1 MKHRILFI
9 LALTSMS
16 TLARDPVESVE
27 PDPMGGGNPVL
38 TNSPTSTS
46 AKEMPAADPMGGANV
61 HASDTTTNKDHE
73 TVAESS
79 TPSDPMGGTV
89 DESASQPS
97 AEKKA
102 VTPPKPPLTPEIAN
116 LNLPSEV
123 EVPNEDP
130 EKVLYLP
137 AGTYRQIL
145 QIPIDSPTM
154 QSANQIRL
162 QRGQEAKAAPVL
174 PQKTEPNTKPL
185 WIRYESL
192 EKIKIGGEE
201 RRGGIDLPVNGPT
214 ELKPRLWYAKSEIAD
229 TWSSLFYFVFGGA
242 GYTVAN
248 LAGWSAGNV
257 REIPVEFPYRL
268 VRK

>member
-1 MKHRILFI
+1 MKHRILLI
-9 LALTSMS
+9 LTLTSMS
-16 TLARDPVESVE
+16 ALARDPVESVE
-27 PDPMGGGNPVL
+27 PDPMGGGNPVA
-38 TNSPTSTS
+38 TNSPTS
-46 AKEMPAADPMGGANV
+46 AKETPATDPMGGAIAPASATTTNKIQETAAESSPPADPMGGA
-61 HASDTTTNKDHE
+61 AQ
-73 TVAESS
+73 
-79 TPSDPMGGTV
+79 
-89 DESASQPS
+89 ESASLPS

-130 EKVLYLP
+130 DKVLYLP

-154 QSANQIRL
+154 QSANQIRV
-162 QRGQEAKAAPVL
+162 QRGQEVKAAPVL
-174 PQKTEPNTKPL
+174 PPKPAPNTKPL

-214 ELKPRLWYAKSEIAD
+214 DLKPRLWYAKSETAD

-268 VRK
+268 IRK

>member
-1 MKHRILFI
+1 M
-9 LALTSMS
+9 TSVAAF
-16 TLARDPVESVE
+16 ARDPVEPVE
-27 PDPMGGGNPVL
+27 ADPMGGGNPAA
-38 TNSPTSTS
+38 TNSPTSTR
-46 AKEMPAADPMGGANV
+46 AKEMPAADPMGGATAPV
-61 HASDTTTNKDHE
+61 SATTTNKTQE
-73 TVAESS
+73 NVTKSS
-79 TPSDPMGGTV
+79 PPADLMGGTTQ
-89 DESASQPS
+89 DSASLPS

-102 VTPPKPPLTPEIAN
+102 LTPPKPPLTPEIAN

-145 QIPIDSPTM
+145 QIPIDSPTT
-154 QSANQIRL
+154 QSANQIRA
-162 QRGQEAKAAPVL
+162 QRGQDVKVAPVL
-174 PQKTEPNTKPL
+174 PPKPGPNTKPL

-192 EKIKIGGEE
+192 EKIIIGGEE
-201 RRGGIDLPVNGPT
+201 RRGGIDLPVNSPT
-214 ELKPRLWYAKSEIAD
+214 DLKPRLWYAKSETAD

-257 REIPVEFPYRL
+257 REIPVDFPYRL

>member
-1 MKHRILFI
+1 MKRRILLI
-9 LALTSMS
+9 LALTSI
-16 TLARDPVESVE
+16 TALARDPVESVE

-46 AKEMPAADPMGGANV
+46 AKETPVADPMGGATV
-61 HASDTTTNKDHE
+61 PAPETTTNKDHA
-73 TVAESS
+73 TVEESS
-79 TPSDPMGGTV
+79 APSDPMGGTAQ
-89 DESASQPS
+89 ESGSKSS

-102 VTPPKPPLTPEIAN
+102 LNPPKPPLTPEIAN

-154 QSANQIRL
+154 QSANQMRV
-162 QRGQEAKAAPVL
+162 QRGQEVKAAPVL
-174 PQKTEPNTKPL
+174 PPKPAPNTKPL

-201 RRGGIDLPVNGPT
+201 RRGGIDLPVNGPSD
-214 ELKPRLWYAKSEIAD
+214 LKPRLWYAKSESAD

-257 REIPVEFPYRL
+257 RDIPVDFPYRL

>member
-1 MKHRILFI
+1 MNHRVFVF
-9 LALTSMS
+9 LALTSV
-16 TLARDPVESVE
+16 TALARDPTESVE
-27 PDPMGGGNPVL
+27 LDPMGGGNPVP
-38 TNSPTSTS
+38 TNAPTSTPT
-46 AKEMPAADPMGGANV
+46 KEMPAADPMGGASTP
-61 HASDTTTNKDHE
+61 ASNATTNK
-73 TVAESS
+73 AEEP
-79 TPSDPMGGTV
+79 TEVTLATSDPMGGTV
-89 DESASQPS
+89 KESTSTPS

-102 VTPPKPPLTPEIAN
+102 ITPPKPPLTPEIAN

-130 EKVLYLP
+130 DKVLFLP

-154 QSANQIRL
+154 QSANQIRV
-162 QRGQEAKAAPVL
+162 QRSQEVKTAPVL
-174 PQKTEPNTKPL
+174 PPKPAPNTKPL

-214 ELKPRLWYAKSEIAD
+214 DLKPRLWYAKSETAD

-257 REIPVEFPYRL
+257 REIPIDLPYRL
-268 VRK
+268 IRK

>member
-1 MKHRILFI
+1 
-9 LALTSMS
+9 
-16 TLARDPVESVE
+16 
-27 PDPMGGGNPVL
+27 
-38 TNSPTSTS
+38 
-46 AKEMPAADPMGGANV
+46 
-61 HASDTTTNKDHE
+61 
-73 TVAESS
+73 
-79 TPSDPMGGTV
+79 MGGTAQ
-89 DESASQPS
+89 ESGSKSS

-102 VTPPKPPLTPEIAN
+102 LTPPKPPLTPEIAN

-137 AGTYRQIL
+137 AGTYRQTL

-154 QSANQIRL
+154 QSANQMRV
-162 QRGQEAKAAPVL
+162 QRGQEVKAAPVL
-174 PQKTEPNTKPL
+174 PPKPAPNTKPL

-214 ELKPRLWYAKSEIAD
+214 DLKPRLWYAKSETAD

-257 REIPVEFPYRL
+257 REIPVDFPYRL

>member
-1 MKHRILFI
+1 
-9 LALTSMS
+9 
-16 TLARDPVESVE
+16 
-27 PDPMGGGNPVL
+27 MGGGNTVA
-38 TNSPTSTS
+38 TNSPTSTP
-46 AKEMPAADPMGGANV
+46 AKEMPAADPMGGANAP
-61 HASDTTTNKDHE
+61 ASDTTTSKTQE
-73 TVAESS
+73 TAPESS
-79 TPSDPMGGTV
+79 TPADPMGGTV
-89 DESASQPS
+89 NASASQPS
-97 AEKKA
+97 AEKKTL
-102 VTPPKPPLTPEIAN
+102 TPPKPPLTPEIAN

-130 EKVLYLP
+130 EKVLNLP

-154 QSANQIRL
+154 HSANQIRA
-162 QRGQEAKAAPVL
+162 QRGQEVKAAPVL
-174 PQKTEPNTKPL
+174 PQKPTPNTKPL

-214 ELKPRLWYAKSEIAD
+214 DLKPRLWYAKSETAD

-248 LAGWSAGNV
+248 LAGWSAGNT
-257 REIPVEFPYRL
+257 REIPVDFPYRL

>member
-1 MKHRILFI
+1 MKHRIILI

-16 TLARDPVESVE
+16 ALAREPVEA
-27 PDPMGGGNPVL
+27 DPMGGGNPVA
-38 TNSPTSTS
+38 TNSPASTP
-46 AKEMPAADPMGGANV
+46 AKEIPAADPMGGATAP
-61 HASDTTTNKDHE
+61 ASDTTTSKAKE
-73 TVAESS
+73 TPPESS
-79 TPSDPMGGTV
+79 TPSDPMEGTV
-89 DESASQPS
+89 KELASPS
-97 AEKKA
+97 TAEKKA
-102 VTPPKPPLTPEIAN
+102 PTPPKPPLTPEIAN

-154 QSANQIRL
+154 QSANQMRV
-162 QRGQEAKAAPVL
+162 QRGQEVKAAPVL
-174 PQKTEPNTKPL
+174 PPKPAPNTKPL

-201 RRGGIDLPVNGPT
+201 RRGGIDLPVNSPT
-214 ELKPRLWYAKSEIAD
+214 DLKPRLWYAKSETAD

-257 REIPVEFPYRL
+257 REIPVDFPYRL

>member
-1 MKHRILFI
+1 MKHRFFLI
-9 LALTSMS
+9 LALTSM
-16 TLARDPVESVE
+16 TALARDPVESVE
-27 PDPMGGGNPVL
+27 PDPMGGGNAVAKK
-38 TNSPTSTS
+38 SPTSTS
-46 AKEMPAADPMGGANV
+46 AKEIPAPDPMGGTTT
-61 HASDTTTNKDHE
+61 HTSETTTNQAQE

-79 TPSDPMGGTV
+79 TPSDPMGV
-89 DESASQPS
+89 AVKESASKPS
-97 AEKKA
+97 AVKKA
-102 VTPPKPPLTPEIAN
+102 RAPLKPLTPEIAN

-123 EVPNEDP
+123 DVPNEDP

-154 QSANQIRL
+154 QSANQIRI
-162 QRGQEAKAAPVL
+162 QRNQEVKTAPVL
-174 PQKTEPNTKPL
+174 PPKPTPNTKPL

-214 ELKPRLWYAKSEIAD
+214 DLKPRLWYAKSETAD
-229 TWSSLFYFVFGGA
+229 VASSAFYFVFGGA

-248 LAGWSAGNV
+248 LVGWSAGNT
-257 REIPVEFPYRL
+257 RDIPVEFSYRL
-268 VRK
+268 IRK

>member
-1 MKHRILFI
+1 MKHGILLI
-9 LALTSMS
+9 IAMISM
-16 TLARDPVESVE
+16 TALARDSVESVE
-27 PDPMGGGNPVL
+27 PDPLGGGNPVA
-38 TNSPTSTS
+38 TNSPASVP
-46 AKEMPAADPMGGANV
+46 AKETPVPDPMGGATV
-61 HASDTTTNKDHE
+61 PTSDTTTNKSQE
-73 TVAESS
+73 AVSESS
-79 TPSDPMGGTV
+79 TPPDPMGGTAQ
-89 DESASQPS
+89 DSGSKS
-97 AEKKA
+97 STEKKA
-102 VTPPKPPLTPEIAN
+102 LTPPKPPLTPEIAN

-130 EKVLYLP
+130 DKVLYLP

-154 QSANQIRL
+154 QSANQTRV
-162 QRGQEAKAAPVL
+162 QRGQEVKAAPVL
-174 PQKTEPNTKPL
+174 PPKPAPNSKPL

-201 RRGGIDLPVNGPT
+201 RRGGIDLPVNGPSD
-214 ELKPRLWYAKSEIAD
+214 LKPRLWYAKSESAD

-257 REIPVEFPYRL
+257 REIPVDFPYRL

>member
-1 MKHRILFI
+1 MT
-9 LALTSMS
+9 A
-16 TLARDPVESVE
+16 LARDPVESVE
-27 PDPMGGGNPVL
+27 PDPMGGGNPVA
-38 TNSPTSTS
+38 TNSPTS
-46 AKEMPAADPMGGANV
+46 AKQTPAADPMGGASV
-61 HASDTTTNKDHE
+61 PASATTTNKTQE
-73 TVAESS
+73 NVEESS
-79 TPSDPMGGTV
+79 TPSDPMGGTAK
-89 DESASQPS
+89 DSGSKLL

-102 VTPPKPPLTPEIAN
+102 LTPPKPPLTPEIAN

-130 EKVLYLP
+130 NKALFLP

-154 QSANQIRL
+154 QSANQMRV
-162 QRGQEAKAAPVL
+162 QRSQELKVTPVL
-174 PQKTEPNTKPL
+174 PTKPAPNTKPL

-214 ELKPRLWYAKSEIAD
+214 DLKPRLWYAKSETAD

-257 REIPVEFPYRL
+257 REIPVDFPYRL

>member
-1 MKHRILFI
+1 MKHRILLI
-9 LALTSMS
+9 LALTSMT
-16 TLARDPVESVE
+16 TLARDPVESIE
-27 PDPMGGGNPVL
+27 PDPMGGGNSVA
-38 TNSPTSTS
+38 TNSPTSTP
-46 AKEMPAADPMGGANV
+46 AKEMPAADPMGGGTVPAL
-61 HASDTTTNKDHE
+61 DTTTNKDHA
-73 TVAESS
+73 TVEESS

-89 DESASQPS
+89 KEPTSTSS
-97 AEKKA
+97 AEKK
-102 VTPPKPPLTPEIAN
+102 VFTPPKPPLTPEIAN

-154 QSANQIRL
+154 QSANQIRV
-162 QRGQEAKAAPVL
+162 QRGQEVKAAAVP
-174 PQKTEPNTKPL
+174 PPKPAPNTKPL

-214 ELKPRLWYAKSEIAD
+214 DLKPRLWYAKSETAD

-242 GYTVAN
+242 GYTMAN
-248 LAGWSAGNV
+248 LAGWSVGNV
-257 REIPVEFPYRL
+257 REIPVDFPYRL

>member
-1 MKHRILFI
+1 MTHRILLI
-9 LALTSMS
+9 LTLTLMAA
-16 TLARDPVESVE
+16 LARDPVESVE
-27 PDPMGGGNPVL
+27 PDPMGGGNPVA
-38 TNSPTSTS
+38 TNSPTPTS
-46 AKEMPAADPMGGANV
+46 AKEIPAADPMGGAT
-61 HASDTTTNKDHE
+61 APALDTTTNKAQE
-73 TVAESS
+73 TVAESP

-89 DESASQPS
+89 KESGSKPAT
-97 AEKKA
+97 EKKA
-102 VTPPKPPLTPEIAN
+102 LTPPKPPLTPEIAN
-116 LNLPSEV
+116 LNLPSDV

-130 EKVLYLP
+130 DKVLYLP

-154 QSANQIRL
+154 QSANQIRT
-162 QRGQEAKAAPVL
+162 QRGQDVKAAPVL
-174 PQKTEPNTKPL
+174 PPKPTPNTKPL

-214 ELKPRLWYAKSEIAD
+214 DLKPRLWYAKSETAD

-257 REIPVEFPYRL
+257 REIPVDFPYRL
-268 VRK
+268 IRK